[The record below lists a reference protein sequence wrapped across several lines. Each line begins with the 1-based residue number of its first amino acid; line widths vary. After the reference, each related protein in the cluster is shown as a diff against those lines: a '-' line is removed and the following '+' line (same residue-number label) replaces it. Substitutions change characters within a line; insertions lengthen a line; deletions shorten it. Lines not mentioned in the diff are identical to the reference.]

1 MEEISRKKEVDEMKM
16 LSKIFDPITIDFDS
30 TPPGTWGIIGA
41 TNQDAR
47 IILQAVNYC
56 VVAQSTYFDLAGMKI
71 DDETLFI
78 KLAQVQR
85 YFPPTLS
92 NAATGDAFDEM
103 MIMSVHPL
111 SDADL
116 IRAASDIYSVLAF
129 DEIVY
134 ASCRRYVKTVDEG
147 NFGSPVL
154 LHDNITSGAEA
165 TASDRIY
172 CYRLS
177 SPTAVTPLSG
187 VDRATLLSVNF
198 VIVADAKKEADYEY
212 LMRLA
217 RSYQLQNEPDR
228 D

>member
-1 MEEISRKKEVDEMKM
+1 MKM
-16 LSKIFDPITIDFDS
+16 LSKIFSPLVIDFNS
-30 TPPGTWGIIGA
+30 TPPGTWSLIGA
-41 TNQDAR
+41 TPQEAR
-47 IILQAVNYC
+47 ILIQAPTYC
-56 VVAQSTYFDLAGMKI
+56 LVAQSTYFDLAGMTI

-78 KLAQVQR
+78 KLAQIQR
-85 YFPPTLS
+85 YFPPTLT
-92 NAATGDAFDEM
+92 NAATGDSFDEM
-103 MIMSVHPL
+103 MIMSTHPL
-111 SDADL
+111 TDAEL
-116 IRAASDIYSVLAF
+116 ISASADVYSQLSF
-129 DEIVY
+129 EEIVY

-177 SPTAVTPLSG
+177 TPTAVQPLQG
-187 VDRATLLSVNF
+187 VDGVTLASVNF
-198 VIVADAKKEADYEY
+198 VIVADAKKEAEYEY

-217 RSYQLQNEPDR
+217 RSYQLQQRFDR

>member
-1 MEEISRKKEVDEMKM
+1 M
-16 LSKIFDPITIDFDS
+16 LSKIFNPVTIDFDA
-30 TPPGTWGIIGA
+30 TPPGTWSILNA
-41 TNQDAR
+41 TPQDAR
-47 IILQAVNYC
+47 ILIQGPSYC
-56 VVAQSTYFDLAGMKI
+56 LVAQSTYFDLAGMTI
-71 DDETLFI
+71 DDETLFV

-85 YFPPTLS
+85 YFPPTLT
-92 NAATGDAFDEM
+92 NAATGDSFDEM
-103 MIMSVHPL
+103 MIMSTHPM
-111 SDADL
+111 DDNEL
-116 IRAASDIYSVLAF
+116 ISASADIYNELAF

-154 LHDNITSGAEA
+154 IHDNITSGAEA

-177 SPTAVTPLSG
+177 TPTAVTPLSG
-187 VDRATLLSVNF
+187 VDGVTLASVNF
-198 VIVADAKKEADYEY
+198 VIVADAKKEAEYEY

-217 RSYQLQNEPDR
+217 RSYHLQQRFDR

>member
-1 MEEISRKKEVDEMKM
+1 MSRKM
-16 LSKIFDPITIDFDS
+16 LSKIFNPIVIDFDS
-30 TPPGTWGIIGA
+30 TPPGTWSILEA
-41 TNQDAR
+41 TPQQAR
-47 IILQAVNYC
+47 ILIQGPTFCL
-56 VVAQSTYFDLAGMKI
+56 VAQSTYFDLAGMTI
-71 DDETLFI
+71 DDETLFV

-85 YFPPTLS
+85 YFPPTLT
-92 NAATGDAFDEM
+92 NAATGDSFDEM
-103 MIMSVHPL
+103 MIMSTHPL
-111 SDADL
+111 TDNELISASADV
-116 IRAASDIYSVLAF
+116 YNELAF

-134 ASCRRYVKTVDEG
+134 ASCRRYVKTIDEG

-154 LHDNITSGAEA
+154 LHDNITSGTEA

-177 SPTAVTPLSG
+177 TPTAITPLSG
-187 VDRATLLSVNF
+187 VSGVTLASVNF